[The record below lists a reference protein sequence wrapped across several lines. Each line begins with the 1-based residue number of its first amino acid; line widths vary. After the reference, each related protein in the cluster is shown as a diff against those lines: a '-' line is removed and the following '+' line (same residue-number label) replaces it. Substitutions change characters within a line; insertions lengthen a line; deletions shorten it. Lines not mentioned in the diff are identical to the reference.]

1 MFKKIFAIL
10 LVVTM
15 IGSLAAC
22 GNKEP
27 ETFSAMDMTQ
37 KRKFIA
43 NYMSETYNLD
53 VGVTA
58 DVVKLPDS
66 EYSYATARTP
76 DGKQVHCWITEDK
89 TVIDDQFLLDLEDDF
104 NEIFETVVSE
114 SIKDFKLSCDVTLNA
129 PPTDETKSMSA
140 KDLVKLDGTTV
151 VVNILITRESRS
163 KINSIVAK
171 KFNGD
176 LDFVTGEVYVYVVS
190 DLSSA
195 SFSGLNSSTC
205 ESSCKL
211 TPPKTE
217 ETK

>member
-1 MFKKIFAIL
+1 MLKKIFAIL
-10 LVVTM
+10 IIVATLC
-15 IGSLAAC
+15 SLAAC

-58 DVVKLPDS
+58 DVVKLPNS

-89 TVIDDQFLLDLEDDF
+89 AVIDDYFLLDLEDDF
-104 NEIFETVVSE
+104 NEIFEGVVGE
-114 SIKDFKLSCDVTLNA
+114 YIQDFKLSCDITLSA
-129 PPTDETKSMSA
+129 PPTDETKTLSA
-140 KDLVKLDGTTV
+140 KDLIELDGTTV

-176 LDFVTGEVYVYVVS
+176 LDFVTGEIYVYVVN

-195 SFSGLNSSTC
+195 SFSGLNSSSC

-211 TPPKTE
+211 TPPKAE
-217 ETK
+217 EAK

>member
-10 LVVTM
+10 LVIAMV
-15 IGSLAAC
+15 GSLAAC

-37 KRKFIA
+37 KRKFIS

-58 DVVKLPDS
+58 DVVKLPNS

-89 TVIDDQFLLDLEDDF
+89 AVIDDHFLLDLEDDF
-104 NEIFETVVSE
+104 NEIFEGVVGE
-114 SIKDFKLSCDVTLNA
+114 HIQDFKLSCDITLSA
-129 PPTDETKSMSA
+129 PPTDETKTLSA
-140 KDLVKLDGTTV
+140 KDLIELDGTTV

-176 LDFVTGEVYVYVVS
+176 LDFVTGDIYVYVVN

-211 TPPKTE
+211 TPPKAE
-217 ETK
+217 EAK